1 MQTDLMK
8 ISGMG
13 CNGCSTKVELALKA
27 FSGVSEVNVSL
38 SDGEAIVKYDENE
51 ASTAQLNAAV
61 KEIGYIVDAIY
72 TEQK

>member
-13 CNGCSTKVELALKA
+13 CNGCSSKVELALKSI
-27 FSGVSEVNVSL
+27 SGVSEVKVLL
-38 SDGEAIVKYDENE
+38 SDEEAIVKYNENMT
-51 ASTAQLNAAV
+51 SKDQLKSAV
-61 KEIGYIVDAIY
+61 INIGYIVDAIY